1 MLTQFKNSL
10 LSHISEAHLS
20 SHSTFQKMDT
30 NTCADGI
37 KFEIHWVMSEEHTLR
52 TALGL
57 KRQDTLPLHFLQLNQ
72 AAGSETTALLT
83 GVQRFGSDPAP
94 RATVSKEDPMSI
106 LE

>member
-37 KFEIHWVMSEEHTLR
+37 KFEIHWVMSKEHTLR

-57 KRQDTLPLHFLQLNQ
+57 KRQDTLPV
-72 AAGSETTALLT
+72 AAQSGSWLRNHCTTHRSAEIWL
-83 GVQRFGSDPAP
+83 
-94 RATVSKEDPMSI
+94 
-106 LE
+106 